1 MMAKTLNIVMRKCS
15 DDDEDDDNDSEDF
28 SSGKFYLFIFRYS
41 FFLLFFFFFFNPEVY
56 LSKIG
61 FCSVQFSRSV
71 LSDSVTPW
79 TEACQVSLSFSNSR
93 SLLRLTSIESVMPF
107 NHLILCCPLLLL
119 PSLFPNIR
127 VFSNESVLHI
137 RWPKYWNFSFSVS
150 PSNEYSGLV
159 SFRMKW
165 LDLLSVQ
172 GSLKSLLQHH
182 ILKASILPHT
192 AFFIVQLSYPYMT
205 TGKP

>member
-1 MMAKTLNIVMRKCS
+1 M
-15 DDDEDDDNDSEDF
+15 
-28 SSGKFYLFIFRYS
+28 
-41 FFLLFFFFFFNPEVY
+41 
-56 LSKIG
+56 SKIG

-137 RWPKYWNFSFSVS
+137 RWPKYWNFSFSIS

-205 TGKP
+205 TGKTIALTRRTFIEQNTVSAF